1 MDSRTLTT
9 DENGTI
15 ENPALPIGLQ
25 VRRNWGAYVVR
36 RGDRVTTIRHA
47 LLQRNDAA
55 RFDVSRVPVG
65 SHLGFGGQVRS
76 HDDDAWQQIRSLYI
90 VTDRATES
98 ITLREVSE
106 TEIPCDTSLPTL
118 MRLSDDL
125 NRIEAQVQSFK
136 AALQKLLDQQ
146 RRP

>member
-15 ENPALPIGLQ
+15 ENPALPTGVQI
-25 VRRNWGAYVVR
+25 RRSWGGYVVR

-47 LLQRNDAA
+47 LLQRNNAG
-55 RFDVSRVPVG
+55 RFDVSHVPIG
-65 SHLGFGGQVRS
+65 SHLGFGAKIKS
-76 HDDDAWQQIRSLYI
+76 DDDDAWQQIRSLYI
-90 VTDRATES
+90 VLERATES

-106 TEIPCDTSLPTL
+106 ADIPCDATLPTL
-118 MRLSDDL
+118 MSLSDDL

-136 AALQKLLDQQ
+136 AALQRLLDQQ
-146 RRP
+146 QRP